1 MNIYAGVSD
10 SRRGIYTRAV
20 EDAIKNN
27 ACLIIPNDSK
37 VMQDIKVFTE
47 EFGLFDQ
54 CEIYRWKDIANGRV
68 TIDGKIFAYLL
79 PEMII
84 AEMLGFVSTNTYIA
98 PYAIHTDME
107 LRINQN
113 VLDRFPSLRIV

>member
-20 EDAIKNN
+20 EDAIRNN
-27 ACLIIPNDSK
+27 ACLIIPNDSQ

-47 EFGLFDQ
+47 ELGLFDQ
-54 CEIYRWKDIANGRV
+54 CEICHWKDVANGRV
-68 TIDGKIFAYLL
+68 TINRKDFVYLL

-84 AEMLGFVSTNTYIA
+84 AEMLGFVETDTYTA
-98 PYAIHTDME
+98 PYAIYTDTE
-107 LRINQN
+107 NN
-113 VLDRFPSLRIV
+113 

>member
-20 EDAIKNN
+20 EDAIRNN
-27 ACLIIPNDSK
+27 ACLIIPNDSQ
-37 VMQDIKVFTE
+37 VMQDIKDFTE

-54 CEIYRWKDIANGRV
+54 CEIYRWKDVANGGV
-68 TIDGKIFAYLL
+68 TIGSKNFAYLL

-84 AEMLGFVSTNTYIA
+84 AEVLGFVDTDIYVA
-98 PYAIHTDME
+98 PCAIYTDTE
-107 LRINQN
+107 NN
-113 VLDRFPSLRIV
+113 